1 MTSRSTTP
9 DITVYENR
17 SFTFNLKT
25 PPAAK
30 LLLKAAGEQ
39 KGSGYSVLGD
49 SGQRCPL
56 NSRHSG

>member
-9 DITVYENR
+9 DITVYGNR

-25 PPAAK
+25 PPAAN

-39 KGSGYSVLGD
+39 KGSGTPCSETQVSVV
-49 SGQRCPL
+49 R
-56 NSRHSG
+56 